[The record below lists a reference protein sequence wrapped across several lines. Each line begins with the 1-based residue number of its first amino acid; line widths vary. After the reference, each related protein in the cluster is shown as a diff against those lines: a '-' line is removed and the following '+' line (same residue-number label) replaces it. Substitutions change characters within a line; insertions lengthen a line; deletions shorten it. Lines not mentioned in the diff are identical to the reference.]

1 MFTLVTILI
10 VSYLLG
16 SIPVSLIAGRI
27 RGIDLHAIGS
37 GNAGATNVF
46 RTLGVGAGILV
57 FIMDAAKGFMATR
70 LVTQL
75 RLEQNLPGWL
85 GDNAEIWIMVIA
97 GSAAILGHVYTI
109 IGRYFY
115 GTFKGGKGVATGTG
129 MLLGIIPVAIG
140 VAMALFSAIVYTTR
154 FVSLGSIIATVSLPL
169 TLLVQRLVFHD
180 YYPGPIF
187 WFVAIVPVFILY
199 THRENVKRLLAG
211 TEKRIGA
218 RSETPTTQEG

>member
-1 MFTLVTILI
+1 MITLAVIL
-10 VSYLLG
+10 VASYLLG

-46 RTLGVGAGILV
+46 RTLGVSAGVIV
-57 FIMDAAKGFMATR
+57 FIMDVAKGFLATR
-70 LVTQL
+70 LVTQV
-75 RLEQNLPGWL
+75 RLEDSLPAWL
-85 GDNAEIWIMVIA
+85 GTHGDIWLMVIA
-97 GSAAILGHVYTI
+97 GAAAMLGHVYTI

-129 MLLGIIPVAIG
+129 MLLGLIPIAIG
-140 VAMALFSAIVYTTR
+140 VAMALFSAIVYSTR
-154 FVSLGSIIATVSLPL
+154 IVSLGSIIATVSLPI

-180 YYPGPIF
+180 YFPGPIF
-187 WFVAIVPVFILY
+187 LFVAIVPVFILY
-199 THRENVKRLLAG
+199 THRENVRRLLAG

-218 RSETPTTQEG
+218 KSEETGS

>member
-1 MFTLVTILI
+1 MITLVVILI
-10 VSYLLG
+10 ASYLLG

-46 RTLGVGAGILV
+46 RTLGVGAGVLV
-57 FIMDAAKGFMATR
+57 FFMDVAKGFLATR
-70 LVTQL
+70 IVTQV
-75 RLEQNLPGWL
+75 RLEDSLPAWL
-85 GDNAEIWIMVIA
+85 GTHADIWIMVIA
-97 GSAAILGHVYTI
+97 GAAAILGHVYTI

-129 MLLGIIPVAIG
+129 MLLGLIPLAIG
-140 VAMALFSAIVYTTR
+140 IAMALFSAVVYTTR

-169 TLLVQRLVFHD
+169 TLLIQRLVFHD
-180 YYPGPIF
+180 YFPGPIF
-187 WFVAIVPVFILY
+187 LFVAIVPVFILY

-211 TEKRIGA
+211 TEKRIGSKTDA
-218 RSETPTTQEG
+218 VESQE